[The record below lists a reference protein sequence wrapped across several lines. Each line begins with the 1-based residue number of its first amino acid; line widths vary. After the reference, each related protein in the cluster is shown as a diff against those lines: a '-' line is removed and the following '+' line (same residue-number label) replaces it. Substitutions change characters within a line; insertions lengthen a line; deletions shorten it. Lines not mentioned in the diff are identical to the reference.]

1 MVAPGIGVEL
11 IEEGTYTVRL
21 DAPFTVTQVG
31 TEHEEDVAAGTDVTL
46 GPGDVARFPDYS
58 APGEIRNAGT
68 DAVSVLGL
76 AILSEETTG
85 TPVPALP
92 AEVDARALSNA
103 YSSDWHKLP
112 PGPVMVT
119 LRRMSLPPGAALAPY
134 EPIGLETIHVEQGNV
149 SVGFIPAGETEP
161 SQRLVYGPGSSTPLG
176 SAQAG
181 AQRVVS
187 NDREE
192 SATLLVLTIAPA
204 GNGAATPT
212 S

>member
-21 DAPFTVTQVG
+21 DAPFTVTYAG

-58 APGEIRNAGT
+58 APAEIRNAGT

-85 TPVPALP
+85 TPVPALS
-92 AEVDARALSNA
+92 AEVDARALSSVF
-103 YSSDWHKLP
+103 SSDWRNLP
-112 PGPVMVT
+112 PGPVTVT
-119 LRRMSLPPGAALAPY
+119 LRRVSLSPGAALAPY

-161 SQRLVYGPGSSTPLG
+161 AQPLVYGPGSSTPLS

-181 AQRVVS
+181 ARRVVS

-204 GNGAATPT
+204 GNEAATP
-212 S
+212 